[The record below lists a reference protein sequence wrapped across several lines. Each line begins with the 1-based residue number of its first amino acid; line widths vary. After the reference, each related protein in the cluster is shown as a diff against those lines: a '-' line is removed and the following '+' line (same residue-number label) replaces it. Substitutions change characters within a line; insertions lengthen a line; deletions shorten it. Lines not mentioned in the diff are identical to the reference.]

1 MAAIGV
7 TNASKINKKGLDE
20 RLPPLPP
27 KINAKEAKDEIAAA
41 KTALTVAIKI
51 SLFNI

>member
-1 MAAIGV
+1 MIGY
-7 TNASKINKKGLDE
+7 L
-20 RLPPLPP
+20 PLPP

-51 SLFNI
+51 SLFNICANSCATTPFSSF